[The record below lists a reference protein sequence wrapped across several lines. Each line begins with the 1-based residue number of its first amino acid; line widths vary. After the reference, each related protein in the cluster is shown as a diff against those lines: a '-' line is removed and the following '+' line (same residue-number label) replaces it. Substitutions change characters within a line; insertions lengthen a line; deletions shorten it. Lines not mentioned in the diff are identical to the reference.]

1 MPVVTAVTDC
11 DKVRHDRLALLHRDM
26 RLKSQ
31 IFVDRAMTA
40 ASPTHVLVVD
50 DDAEVRT
57 LLRRCFEMEGYTVGE
72 AKDGAEMRAHMAAQ
86 VVNLVTL
93 DLKLDGEDGLTLARE
108 IRAHQNVP
116 IVMISGKDDPIDRVV
131 GLELGADDYVTKP
144 FHLRE
149 VLARVRAVLRRYEN
163 SLPSRSIL
171 ATAADQLSYTFDG
184 FTLRPAQRELMNGA
198 GQTVDLTTAEFNML
212 RMFVERPSR
221 VLSRDNI
228 MDLLKGH
235 EWSPF
240 DRSIDSL
247 VARLRK
253 KIEANIDNPRL
264 IKTVR
269 GVGYVFAVEVRRT

>member
-1 MPVVTAVTDC
+1 MA
-11 DKVRHDRLALLHRDM
+11 H
-26 RLKSQ
+26 
-31 IFVDRAMTA
+31 A
-40 ASPTHVLVVD
+40 APTHILVVD
-50 DDAEVRT
+50 DDAEIRMV
-57 LLRRCFEMEGYTVGE
+57 LRRCFELEGYVVAE
-72 AKDGAEMRAHMAAQ
+72 AKDGAEMRAHMQAQ
-86 VVNLVTL
+86 TIHLITL
-93 DLKLDGEDGLTLARE
+93 DLNLGGEDGLSLARE
-108 IRAHQNVP
+108 IRTQRNVP

-149 VLARVRAVLRRYEN
+149 VLARVRAVLRRYGN
-163 SLPSRSIL
+163 SLQSSPAI
-171 ATAADQLSYTFDG
+171 APAPDQAGFTFEG
-184 FTLRPAQRELMNGA
+184 FTLRPAQRELTNGA
-198 GQTVDLTTAEFNML
+198 GHAIELTTAEFNML
-212 RMFVERPSR
+212 QMFVERPSR

-253 KIEANIDNPRL
+253 KIEADVDHPRL

-269 GVGYVFAVEVRRT
+269 GVGYVFAVDVRRM